1 LATGLRFAT
10 AFFFG
15 VAFRFV
21 ADFFFL
27 AAIWCLLGRGRRK
40 VAADASYVS
49 CDSRRWNSASLS
61 R

>member
-1 LATGLRFAT
+1 LRFAT

-27 AAIWCLLGRGRRK
+27 AAI
-40 VAADASYVS
+40 SVS
-49 CDSRRWNSASLS
+49 WVEGGAR
-61 R
+61 